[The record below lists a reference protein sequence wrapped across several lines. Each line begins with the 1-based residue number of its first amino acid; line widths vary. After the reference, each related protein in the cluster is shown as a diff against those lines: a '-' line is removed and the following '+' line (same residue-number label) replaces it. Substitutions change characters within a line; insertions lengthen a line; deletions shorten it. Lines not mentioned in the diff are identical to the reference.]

1 MFQVLVKQHCDAV
14 TPFSAGYELDYTNGM
29 YNIFL
34 LTECESVT
42 DAQLALSDI
51 LHKKFD
57 AEYDE
62 TNNCEK
68 VNEELVYLDGNIE
81 CIFDGMFFF
90 IREKKENKKVKTKWV
105 KLSNPL
111 DSDIKLKV
119 SDDDY
124 TLNVKDGVNDLYLQN
139 LDLFYLYD
147 LFVNDSLI
155 GRKVFWLDPCALDN
169 REHTSDWKTITDIEN
184 GVITLDNAT
193 EVYVSECY
201 I

>member
-1 MFQVLVKQHCDAV
+1 MFKVLVKQHCDAV
-14 TPFSAGYELDYTNGM
+14 TPFSAGYELDYTNGK
-29 YNIFL
+29 YNVFL
-34 LTECESVT
+34 LVKCESMT

-62 TNNCEK
+62 TNECEK
-68 VNEELVYLDGNIE
+68 VNEELVYPDGNTE
-81 CIFDGMFFF
+81 CIFDGMYFY
-90 IREKKENKKVKTKWV
+90 IDKDIEKEKEDVWIN
-105 KLSNPL
+105 LSNPL

-119 SDDDY
+119 SSDEY

-147 LFVNDSLI
+147 LVRDNSLI
-155 GRKVFWLDPCALDN
+155 GRKVFWLDPCAFDN
-169 REHTSDWKTITDIEN
+169 REHTSDWKTITDIED

-201 I
+201 M

>member
-1 MFQVLVKQHCDAV
+1 MFKVLVKQHCDAV
-14 TPFSAGYELDYTNGM
+14 TPFSAGYKLDYTNGK

-34 LTECESVT
+34 LAKCESMT

-62 TNNCEK
+62 TNECEK
-68 VNEELVYLDGNIE
+68 VNEELVYPDGNTE

-119 SDDDY
+119 SDDEY

-139 LDLFYLYD
+139 LDLFYLYN
-147 LFVNDSLI
+147 LIVNDSLI

-169 REHTSDWKTITDIEN
+169 REHTSDWKTITDIED

-193 EVYVSECY
+193 EAYVSECY

>member
-1 MFQVLVKQHCDAV
+1 MFQVVVKQHCDAV

-34 LTECESVT
+34 LTECESVV

-51 LHKKFD
+51 LHEKFD

-62 TNNCEK
+62 TNECEK
-68 VNEELVYLDGNIE
+68 INEELVYLDGNTE
-81 CIFDGMFFF
+81 CIFNGMFFF
-90 IREKKENKKVKTKWV
+90 IREKKEKKVKTKWV

-147 LFVNDSLI
+147 LIVNNSLI
-155 GRKVFWLDPCALDN
+155 GRKVFWLDPCAFDN
-169 REHTSDWKTITDIEN
+169 REHTSDWKTITDIED

>member
-14 TPFSAGYELDYTNGM
+14 TPFSAGYDLDYTNGM

-51 LHKKFD
+51 LRKKFD

-62 TNNCEK
+62 TNKCEK
-68 VNEELVYLDGNIE
+68 VNEELVYLDGNTE

-119 SDDDY
+119 SDDEY

-147 LFVNDSLI
+147 LVKDNSLI
-155 GRKVFWLDPCALDN
+155 GRKVFWLDPCAIDD
-169 REHTSDWKTITDIEN
+169 REHTSDWKTITDIED
-184 GVITLDNAT
+184 GVITLDDET

>member
-62 TNNCEK
+62 TNECEK
-68 VNEELVYLDGNIE
+68 VNEELVYLDGNTE

-90 IREKKENKKVKTKWV
+90 IREKKENKKVKTKWI

-139 LDLFYLYD
+139 LDLFYLHD
-147 LFVNDSLI
+147 LIVNNSLI
-155 GRKVFWLDPCALDN
+155 GRKVFWLDPCAFDN
-169 REHTSDWKTITDIEN
+169 KEHTSDWKTITDIED

>member
-14 TPFSAGYELDYTNGM
+14 TPFSAGYKLDYTNGM
-29 YNIFL
+29 YNTFL
-34 LTECESVT
+34 LAECESVT

-62 TNNCEK
+62 TNECEK
-68 VNEELVYLDGNIE
+68 VNEELVYFDGVLE

-90 IREKKENKKVKTKWV
+90 IDEKKEVKKTEWV
-105 KLSNPL
+105 ELSNPI

-119 SDDDY
+119 SNDEY

-139 LDLFYLYD
+139 LDLFYLHD
-147 LFVNDSLI
+147 LIVNDSLI
-155 GRKVFWLDPCALDN
+155 GRKVFWLDPCAFDN
-169 REHTSDWKTITDIEN
+169 KEHTSDWKTITDIED
-184 GVITLDNAT
+184 GVITLDDAT
-193 EVYVSECY
+193 EAYVSECY

>member
-57 AEYDE
+57 AEYDD

-68 VNEELVYLDGNIE
+68 VNEELVYLDGNME

-147 LFVNDSLI
+147 LIVNDSLI

-169 REHTSDWKTITDIEN
+169 REHTSDWKTITDIED

>member
-29 YNIFL
+29 YNTFL

-57 AEYDE
+57 AEYNE
-62 TNNCEK
+62 TNECEK
-68 VNEELVYLDGNIE
+68 VNEELVYLDGNTE

-90 IREKKENKKVKTKWV
+90 IREKKENKKVETKWV

-139 LDLFYLYD
+139 LDLFYLHD
-147 LFVNDSLI
+147 LIVNDSLI
-155 GRKVFWLDPCALDN
+155 GRKVFWLDPCAFDN
-169 REHTSDWKTITDIEN
+169 KEHTSDWKTITGIED

>member
-14 TPFSAGYELDYTNGM
+14 TPFSAGYDLDYTNGM

-68 VNEELVYLDGNIE
+68 VNEELVYLDGNTE

-111 DSDIKLKV
+111 DSNIKLKV
-119 SDDDY
+119 SDDEY

-147 LFVNDSLI
+147 LIVNDSLI

-169 REHTSDWKTITDIEN
+169 REHISDWKTITDIED
-184 GVITLDNAT
+184 GVITLDDAT
-193 EVYVSECY
+193 EAYVSECY

>member
-1 MFQVLVKQHCDAV
+1 MFQVLVKQHCDVV
-14 TPFSAGYELDYTNGM
+14 TPFTAGYELDYTNGI
-29 YNIFL
+29 YNTFL

-57 AEYDE
+57 AEYNE
-62 TNNCEK
+62 TNECEK
-68 VNEELVYLDGNIE
+68 VNEELVYLDGNTE

-139 LDLFYLYD
+139 LDLFYLHD
-147 LFVNDSLI
+147 LIVNDSLI
-155 GRKVFWLDPCALDN
+155 GRKVFWLDPCAFDN
-169 REHTSDWKTITDIEN
+169 KEHTSDWKTITDIED

>member
-14 TPFSAGYELDYTNGM
+14 TPFSAGYDLDYTNGM

-62 TNNCEK
+62 TNKCEK
-68 VNEELVYLDGNIE
+68 VNEELVYLDGNTE

-119 SDDDY
+119 SDDEY

-139 LDLFYLYD
+139 LDLFYLHD
-147 LFVNDSLI
+147 LVNDNSLI

-169 REHTSDWKTITDIEN
+169 REHTSDWKTITDIED
-184 GVITLDNAT
+184 GVITLDDAT
-193 EVYVSECY
+193 EAYVSECY
-201 I
+201 M

>member
-14 TPFSAGYELDYTNGM
+14 SPFSAGYDLDYTNGM

-51 LHKKFD
+51 LRKKFD

-62 TNNCEK
+62 TNKCEK
-68 VNEELVYLDGNIE
+68 VNEELVFLDGNTE

-139 LDLFYLYD
+139 LDLFYLHD
-147 LFVNDSLI
+147 LIVNDSLI
-155 GRKVFWLDPCALDN
+155 GRKVFWLDPCAFDG
-169 REHTSDWKTITDIEN
+169 REHTSDWKTITDIED
-184 GVITLDNAT
+184 GVITLDDET
-193 EVYVSECY
+193 EAYVSECY

>member
-57 AEYDE
+57 AEYDD

-68 VNEELVYLDGNIE
+68 VNEELVYLDGNME

-90 IREKKENKKVKTKWV
+90 IIIKKSENCKR
-105 KLSNPL
+105 
-111 DSDIKLKV
+111 
-119 SDDDY
+119 
-124 TLNVKDGVNDLYLQN
+124 DL
-139 LDLFYLYD
+139 
-147 LFVNDSLI
+147 
-155 GRKVFWLDPCALDN
+155 
-169 REHTSDWKTITDIEN
+169 
-184 GVITLDNAT
+184 
-193 EVYVSECY
+193 
-201 I
+201 

>member
-14 TPFSAGYELDYTNGM
+14 TPFSAGYDLDYTNGM

-62 TNNCEK
+62 TNKCEK
-68 VNEELVYLDGNIE
+68 VNEELVYLDGNTE

-119 SDDDY
+119 SDDEY

-147 LFVNDSLI
+147 LIVNDSLI

-169 REHTSDWKTITDIEN
+169 REHTSDWKTITDIED

-193 EVYVSECY
+193 EAYVSECY

>member
-42 DAQLALSDI
+42 DAQIALSDI

-62 TNNCEK
+62 TNKCEK
-68 VNEELVYLDGNIE
+68 VNEELVYLDGNTE

-119 SDDDY
+119 SDDEY

-147 LFVNDSLI
+147 LIVNDSLI

-169 REHTSDWKTITDIEN
+169 REHTSDWKTITDIED

>member
-1 MFQVLVKQHCDAV
+1 MFKVLVKQHCDAV
-14 TPFSAGYELDYTNGM
+14 TPFSAGYELDYTNGK
-29 YNIFL
+29 YNVFL
-34 LTECESVT
+34 LVKCESMT

-62 TNNCEK
+62 TNECEK
-68 VNEELVYLDGNIE
+68 VNEELVFPDGNTE
-81 CIFDGMFFF
+81 CIFDGMYFY
-90 IREKKENKKVKTKWV
+90 IDKDIEKEKEDVWIN
-105 KLSNPL
+105 LSNPL

-119 SDDDY
+119 SSDEY

-147 LFVNDSLI
+147 LVRDNSLI
-155 GRKVFWLDPCALDN
+155 GRKVFWLDPCAFDN
-169 REHTSDWKTITDIEN
+169 REHTSDWKTITDIED

-201 I
+201 M

>member
-14 TPFSAGYELDYTNGM
+14 TPFSAGYDLDYTNGM

-51 LHKKFD
+51 LRKKFD

-62 TNNCEK
+62 TNKCEK
-68 VNEELVYLDGNIE
+68 VNEELVYLDGNTE

-139 LDLFYLYD
+139 LDLFYLHD
-147 LFVNDSLI
+147 LIVNDSLI
-155 GRKVFWLDPCALDN
+155 GRKVFWLDPCAFDN
-169 REHTSDWKTITDIEN
+169 REHTSDWKTITDIED
-184 GVITLDNAT
+184 GVITLDDAT
-193 EVYVSECY
+193 EAYVSECY

>member
-62 TNNCEK
+62 TNECEK
-68 VNEELVYLDGNIE
+68 VNEELVYLDGNTE

-139 LDLFYLYD
+139 LDLFYLHD
-147 LFVNDSLI
+147 LIVNDSLI
-155 GRKVFWLDPCALDN
+155 GRKVFWLDPCAFDN
-169 REHTSDWKTITDIEN
+169 KEHTSDWKTITDIED

>member
-68 VNEELVYLDGNIE
+68 VNEEFVYLDGNIE

-105 KLSNPL
+105 ELSNPI

-119 SDDDY
+119 SNDEY

-139 LDLFYLYD
+139 LDLFYLYNLVRD
-147 LFVNDSLI
+147 NSLI
-155 GRKVFWLDPCALDN
+155 GRKVFWLDPCAIDD
-169 REHTSDWKTITDIEN
+169 REHTSDWKTITDIED
-184 GVITLDNAT
+184 GIIILDDAI
-193 EVYVSECY
+193 EVYICECY

>member
-1 MFQVLVKQHCDAV
+1 MFQVVVKQHCDAV

-34 LTECESVT
+34 LTECESVV

-57 AEYDE
+57 AKYDE
-62 TNNCEK
+62 TNKCEK
-68 VNEELVYLDGNIE
+68 VNDELVYLDGNTE

-119 SDDDY
+119 SDDEY

-147 LFVNDSLI
+147 LIVNDSLI

-169 REHTSDWKTITDIEN
+169 REHTSDWKIITDIED
-184 GVITLDNAT
+184 GVITLDDAT
-193 EVYVSECY
+193 EAYVSECY

>member
-42 DAQLALSDI
+42 DAQIALSDI

-62 TNNCEK
+62 TNKCEK
-68 VNEELVYLDGNIE
+68 VNEELVYLDGNTE

-147 LFVNDSLI
+147 LIVNDSLI

-169 REHTSDWKTITDIEN
+169 REHTSDWKTITDIED

>member
-1 MFQVLVKQHCDAV
+1 MFQVLVKQHCEAV
-14 TPFSAGYELDYTNGM
+14 TPFSAGYDLDYTNGM

-62 TNNCEK
+62 TNKCEK
-68 VNEELVYLDGNIE
+68 VNEELVYLDGNTE

-111 DSDIKLKV
+111 DSNIKLKV

-139 LDLFYLYD
+139 LDLFYLHD
-147 LFVNDSLI
+147 LIVNDSLI
-155 GRKVFWLDPCALDN
+155 GRKVFWLDPCAFDN
-169 REHTSDWKTITDIEN
+169 REHTSDWKTITDIED

>member
-14 TPFSAGYELDYTNGM
+14 TPFTAGYELDYTNGI
-29 YNIFL
+29 YNTFL
-34 LTECESVT
+34 LAVCESIT
-42 DAQLALSDI
+42 DAQLALSNI
-51 LHKKFD
+51 LHTKFD

-62 TNNCEK
+62 TNECEK

-90 IREKKENKKVKTKWV
+90 IREKKENKKTNTKWV
-105 KLSNPL
+105 ELSNPI

-119 SDDDY
+119 SNDEN

-147 LFVNDSLI
+147 LVKDNSLI
-155 GRKVFWLDPCALDN
+155 GRKVFWLDPCALDD
-169 REHTSDWKTITDIEN
+169 REHTSDWKTITDIED
-184 GVITLDNAT
+184 GVITLDDAT
-193 EVYVSECY
+193 EAYVSECY

>member
-1 MFQVLVKQHCDAV
+1 MFQVVVKQHCDAV

-34 LTECESVT
+34 LTECESVV

-51 LHKKFD
+51 LHEKFD

-68 VNEELVYLDGNIE
+68 VNEELVYLDGNTE

-90 IREKKENKKVKTKWV
+90 IREKKEKKVKTKWV

-119 SDDDY
+119 SDDEY
-124 TLNVKDGVNDLYLQN
+124 TLNVKDGVNNLYLQN

-147 LFVNDSLI
+147 LVVNDSLI

-169 REHTSDWKTITDIEN
+169 REHTSDWKTITDIED

>member
-1 MFQVLVKQHCDAV
+1 MFQVVVKQHCDAV

-34 LTECESVT
+34 LTECESVV

-51 LHKKFD
+51 LHEKFD

-62 TNNCEK
+62 TNECEK
-68 VNEELVYLDGNIE
+68 INEELVYLDGNTE
-81 CIFDGMFFF
+81 CIFNGMFFF
-90 IREKKENKKVKTKWV
+90 IREKKEKKVKTKWV

-119 SDDDY
+119 SDDEY
-124 TLNVKDGVNDLYLQN
+124 TLNVKDGVNNLYLQN

-147 LFVNDSLI
+147 LVVNDSLI

-169 REHTSDWKTITDIEN
+169 REHTSDWKTITDIED

>member
-14 TPFSAGYELDYTNGM
+14 TPFSVGYELDYTNGM

-68 VNEELVYLDGNIE
+68 VNEELVYLDGNLE

-119 SDDDY
+119 SDDEY
-124 TLNVKDGVNDLYLQN
+124 TLNVKDGINDLYLQN

-147 LFVNDSLI
+147 LIVNDSLI

-169 REHTSDWKTITDIEN
+169 REHTSDWKTITDIED

>member
-62 TNNCEK
+62 TNECEK
-68 VNEELVYLDGNIE
+68 VNEELVYLDGNTE

-139 LDLFYLYD
+139 LDLFYLHD
-147 LFVNDSLI
+147 LIVNDSLI
-155 GRKVFWLDPCALDN
+155 GRKVFWLDPCAFDN

-193 EVYVSECY
+193 EVYISECY
-201 I
+201 M

>member
-14 TPFSAGYELDYTNGM
+14 TPFSAGYDLDYTNGM

-51 LHKKFD
+51 LYKKFD

-62 TNNCEK
+62 TNKCEK
-68 VNEELVYLDGNIE
+68 VNEELVYLNGNTE

-119 SDDDY
+119 SDDEY

-147 LFVNDSLI
+147 LIVNDSLI

-169 REHTSDWKTITDIEN
+169 REHTSDWKTITDIED
-184 GVITLDNAT
+184 GVITLDDAT
-193 EVYVSECY
+193 EAYVSECY

>member
-14 TPFSAGYELDYTNGM
+14 TPFSAGYDLDYTNGM

-62 TNNCEK
+62 TNKCEK
-68 VNEELVYLDGNIE
+68 VNEELVYLDGNME

-90 IREKKENKKVKTKWV
+90 IRKKKENKKVKTKWV

-119 SDDDY
+119 SEDEY

-147 LFVNDSLI
+147 LIVNDSLI
-155 GRKVFWLDPCALDN
+155 GRKVFWLDPCAFDN
-169 REHTSDWKTITDIEN
+169 KEHTSDWKTITDIED

>member
-14 TPFSAGYELDYTNGM
+14 TPFSAGYDLDYTNGM

-62 TNNCEK
+62 TNKCEK
-68 VNEELVYLDGNIE
+68 VNEELVYLDGNTE

-119 SDDDY
+119 SDDEY

-147 LFVNDSLI
+147 LIVNDSLI

-169 REHTSDWKTITDIEN
+169 REHTSDWKTITDIED
-184 GVITLDNAT
+184 GVITLDDAT
-193 EVYVSECY
+193 EAYVSECY

>member
-1 MFQVLVKQHCDAV
+1 MFKVLVKQHCDAV

-42 DAQLALSDI
+42 DAQLELSDI

-62 TNNCEK
+62 TNKCEK
-68 VNEELVYLDGNIE
+68 VNEELVHLDGNTE

-119 SDDDY
+119 SDDEY

-147 LFVNDSLI
+147 LIVNDSLI
-155 GRKVFWLDPCALDN
+155 GRKVFWLDPCAFDN
-169 REHTSDWKTITDIEN
+169 REHTSDWKTITNIED
-184 GVITLDNAT
+184 GVIILDNAT

>member
-1 MFQVLVKQHCDAV
+1 MFQVLVKQHCNAV
-14 TPFSAGYELDYTNGM
+14 TPFSTGYELDYTDGM
-29 YNIFL
+29 YNEFL
-34 LTECESVT
+34 LTECEGMIN
-42 DAQLALSDI
+42 AQLALSDI

-68 VNEELVYLDGNIE
+68 VNEELVYFDKDTK

-90 IREKKENKKVKTKWV
+90 IRGKKKKAKTKWV

-119 SDDDY
+119 SDNED

-147 LFVNDSLI
+147 IVSNNSLI
-155 GRKVFWLDPCALDN
+155 GRKVFWLDPCAFDEN
-169 REHTSDWKTITDIEN
+169 EHTSDWKTITDIED
-184 GVITLDNAT
+184 GIITLDDAT
-193 EVYVSECY
+193 EVYLSECY

>member
-1 MFQVLVKQHCDAV
+1 MFKVLVKQHCNAV

-29 YNIFL
+29 YNTFL

-51 LHKKFD
+51 LHEKFD
-57 AEYDE
+57 AEYDD
-62 TNNCEK
+62 TNKCEK
-68 VNEELVYLDGNIE
+68 INEELVYLDGNME

-105 KLSNPL
+105 KLSKPL
-111 DSDIKLKV
+111 DSNIKLKV
-119 SDDDY
+119 SNDES

-139 LDLFYLYD
+139 LDLFYLYELVRD
-147 LFVNDSLI
+147 NSLI
-155 GRKVFWLDPCALDN
+155 GRKVFWLDPCAIDD
-169 REHTSDWKTITDIEN
+169 REHTSDWKTITDIED
-184 GVITLDNAT
+184 GVITLDDET
-193 EVYVSECY
+193 EAYISECY

>member
-1 MFQVLVKQHCDAV
+1 MFKVLVKQHCDAV
-14 TPFSAGYELDYTNGM
+14 TPFSAGYKLDYTNGK

-34 LTECESVT
+34 LAKCESMT

-62 TNNCEK
+62 TNECEK
-68 VNEELVYLDGNIE
+68 VNEELVYPDGNTE
-81 CIFDGMFFF
+81 CIFDGMYFY
-90 IREKKENKKVKTKWV
+90 IDKDIEKEKEDVWIN
-105 KLSNPL
+105 LSNPL
-111 DSDIKLKV
+111 DSDVKLKV
-119 SDDDY
+119 SSDEN
-124 TLNVKDGVNDLYLQN
+124 TLNVQDSVNNLYLQN

-147 LFVNDSLI
+147 LVRDNSLI
-155 GRKVFWLDPCALDN
+155 GRKVFWLDPCAFDD
-169 REHTSDWKTITDIEN
+169 REHTSDWKTITDIED

-193 EVYVSECY
+193 EAYVSECY

>member
-1 MFQVLVKQHCDAV
+1 MFKVLVKQHCDAV
-14 TPFSAGYELDYTNGM
+14 TPFSAGYKLDYTNGM
-29 YNIFL
+29 YNTFL
-34 LTECESVT
+34 LAECESVT

-62 TNNCEK
+62 TNECEK
-68 VNEELVYLDGNIE
+68 VNEELVYFDGDLE

-90 IREKKENKKVKTKWV
+90 IDEKKEIKKTNTEWV
-105 KLSNPL
+105 ELSNPI

-119 SDDDY
+119 SNDEY

-147 LFVNDSLI
+147 LIVNNNLI
-155 GRKVFWLDPCALDN
+155 GRKVFWLDPCALDD
-169 REHTSDWKTITDIEN
+169 REHTSDWKIITDIED
-184 GVITLDNAT
+184 GVITLDDAT
-193 EVYVSECY
+193 EVYISECY
-201 I
+201 M

>member
-29 YNIFL
+29 YNTFL

-62 TNNCEK
+62 TNECEK
-68 VNEELVYLDGNIE
+68 VNEELVYLDGNTE

-124 TLNVKDGVNDLYLQN
+124 TLNVKDGVNTLYLQN
-139 LDLFYLYD
+139 LDLFYLHD
-147 LFVNDSLI
+147 LIVNDSLI
-155 GRKVFWLDPCALDN
+155 GRKVFWVAPCALDD
-169 REHTSDWKTITDIEN
+169 REHTSDWKIITDIED

>member
-14 TPFSAGYELDYTNGM
+14 TPFSAGYDLDYTNGM

-42 DAQLALSDI
+42 DAQIALSDI

-62 TNNCEK
+62 TNKSEK
-68 VNEELVYLDGNIE
+68 VNEELVYLDGNME

-119 SDDDY
+119 SDDEY

-147 LFVNDSLI
+147 LIVNDSLI

-169 REHTSDWKTITDIEN
+169 REHTSDWKTITDIED

-193 EVYVSECY
+193 EAYVSECY

>member
-14 TPFSAGYELDYTNGM
+14 TPFTAGYELDYTNGM

-68 VNEELVYLDGNIE
+68 VNEELVYLDGNTE

-147 LFVNDSLI
+147 LIVNDSLI

-169 REHTSDWKTITDIEN
+169 REHTSDWKTITDIED
-184 GVITLDNAT
+184 GVITLDDAT
-193 EVYVSECY
+193 EAYVSECY